1 MDYVPGTEWCLPD
14 GRQLDIPT
22 VMSVEEA
29 AELASLSTGRVVLE
43 IGAWY
48 GFSTCVIA
56 STAKEVVSVDPH
68 RVHEWDGRTPG
79 VWSFETWRANVD
91 KYAACPVTSVVGRS
105 PAALRYLASV
115 FDMAFIDG
123 DHSYDAVLA
132 DGRECVGLMQDGY
145 FCNGTLVFHD
155 YGRVEGVMEAVQ
167 KLISD
172 AGLSLRGRGV
182 TGSLAVVD
190 GV

>member
-1 MDYVPGTEWCLPD
+1 MDYVPGSEWCLPD

-22 VMSVEEA
+22 AMSVEEA
-29 AELASLSTGRVVLE
+29 AELARLSAGRTVLE

-68 RVHEWDGRTPG
+68 RVDEWDGRTPG

-91 KYAACPVTSVVGRS
+91 KYAACPVTAVVGRS
-105 PAALRYLASV
+105 PGVLAYLSNV

-132 DGRECVGLMQDGY
+132 DGRECVALMQPFLYGI
-145 FCNGTLVFHD
+145 LVFHD

-167 KLISD
+167 QLISD
-172 AGLSLRGRGV
+172 AGGSLRGRGV